1 MPKPVSPMGLQ
12 VFFRPF
18 KGFLA
23 QLLHSMMNSDGFAKD
38 RRFFDRATP
47 RQPPPAL
54 QSRPNPDRP

>member
-1 MPKPVSPMGLQ
+1 MGLRA
-12 VFFRPF
+12 FFRPF

-23 QLLHSMMNSDGFAKD
+23 QLLHSMMNSDVFAKD
-38 RRFFDRATP
+38 RRFVDRATP